1 MTGTGQVFFDG
12 FGGLTNTGALMN
24 RRKLLNPPKITL
36 HKNCHST
43 APIRALNIIV
53 MAIFSYK
60 MNFMKKVLVVVLYHV
75 EVQFQVL

>member
-36 HKNCHST
+36 TKT
-43 APIRALNIIV
+43 VIAQPP
-53 MAIFSYK
+53 
-60 MNFMKKVLVVVLYHV
+60 
-75 EVQFQVL
+75 